1 MWTQD
6 GRLIEEQESQY
17 IVRATGWN
25 VGVTLEERSSGGIN
39 LLISRSNHQI
49 MTDANCVVDFK
60 RGSWT
65 QTTMVDITAT
75 MAPKITL
82 EKPGGDQNQ
91 PLNATFY
98 CDAPWDQD
106 DDQTDDSDQLVLAQ
120 EPGAGA
126 IESLDLYAIGAGLFI
141 VAAAWLS
148 GLIRPSS
155 SSRLPEKRKPRA
167 KAAKPKRH
175 TPKETETPSEE
186 VSEDIS
192 ISSYEEEAVAT
203 ETAKQSVDNVSEE
216 AQESLIEIEEEPEED
231 LSELDEFE
239 LRLRRLQKTRRGR

>member
-1 MWTQD
+1 LLTSDGESLYSLAGTTEAGSTATINISATNWQPSVGVPTLRVLMWTQD

-82 EKPGGDQNQ
+82 E
-91 PLNATFY
+91 
-98 CDAPWDQD
+98 
-106 DDQTDDSDQLVLAQ
+106 
-120 EPGAGA
+120 
-126 IESLDLYAIGAGLFI
+126 
-141 VAAAWLS
+141 
-148 GLIRPSS
+148 
-155 SSRLPEKRKPRA
+155 
-167 KAAKPKRH
+167 
-175 TPKETETPSEE
+175 
-186 VSEDIS
+186 
-192 ISSYEEEAVAT
+192 
-203 ETAKQSVDNVSEE
+203 
-216 AQESLIEIEEEPEED
+216 
-231 LSELDEFE
+231 
-239 LRLRRLQKTRRGR
+239 